1 MKINKK
7 VEEKHMKNYYEL
19 LEVNPKASKE
29 IIEKAYKVLIKKYH
43 PDLYQGEERIYAE
56 SKSRELN
63 EAYHILSSD
72 FLREQYDME
81 LEKEKQFNYTNRNNT
96 SRQFNVQN
104 NNSNSKEKKQTKKNE
119 KNIQQKQHKVGTIMS
134 MVDLVKEIFRK
145 RDKNKGPREIK
156 KEDKIAAV
164 ITLIIVIVLGVI
176 LCFIPATNGF
186 MRSLIPF

>member
-1 MKINKK
+1 
-7 VEEKHMKNYYEL
+7 MKNYYEL

-29 IIEKAYKVLIKKYH
+29 IIEKAYRVLIKKYH

-72 FLREQYDME
+72 FLREQYNME
-81 LEKEKQFNYTNRNNT
+81 LEKEKQFNNANVTNK
-96 SRQFNVQN
+96 QFKTQN
-104 NNSNSKEKKQTKKNE
+104 NNSNNGERKQKKKDKENTE
-119 KNIQQKQHKVGTIMS
+119 QKQHKVGTFMS

-145 RDKNKGPREIK
+145 RGKNEGPHEIK
-156 KEDKIAAV
+156 KEDKMAAI
-164 ITLIIVIVLGVI
+164 ITLIIVVVLGVV
-176 LCFIPATNGF
+176 LWFIPATNGF